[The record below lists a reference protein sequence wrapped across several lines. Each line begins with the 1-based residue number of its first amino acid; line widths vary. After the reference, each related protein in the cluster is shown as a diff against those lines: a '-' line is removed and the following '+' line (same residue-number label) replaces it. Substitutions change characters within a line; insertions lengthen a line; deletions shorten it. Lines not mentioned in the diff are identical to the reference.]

1 MITFSSGWSPLL
13 KVMPPADRRGA
24 QMKAPSERTPR
35 GKYAGGVLES
45 YKQRSREDF
54 RQLRKETV
62 QEKNM
67 KILTVAIPCYNSE
80 SYMEKC
86 IKSLLPAGED
96 IEILIVDDGSKK
108 DQTAMVADRYEE
120 MYPGIVRA
128 IHQENGGHGEAV
140 NTGIRNATGIYFKVI
155 DSDDWA
161 DTKALLKIITTLK
174 ELEQAGTPVDMLL
187 ANFIY
192 DKVGAKH
199 KKLMH
204 FRHVFPTD
212 RIFEWSEMGHMK
224 ETQYILMH
232 NIFYRRQILSDC
244 GMVLP
249 KHTFYVDNIFAFQP
263 FPYVKKLYYMD
274 VNFYHYFIGR
284 EDQSVN
290 EKIMI
295 GRIDQQ
301 IKVNKIMIDIMAG
314 QDFSG
319 LDKKLKKYMNIY
331 LDKIM
336 TVTSALLL
344 VSGTPENLEKKKEV
358 WAYLKKTD
366 KKLWRCMRFT
376 VLGIAMNLPG
386 WLGRKTS
393 VLGYKAAQKF
403 VGFN

>member
-1 MITFSSGWSPLL
+1 
-13 KVMPPADRRGA
+13 
-24 QMKAPSERTPR
+24 
-35 GKYAGGVLES
+35 
-45 YKQRSREDF
+45 
-54 RQLRKETV
+54 
-62 QEKNM
+62 M

-86 IKSLLPAGED
+86 IKSLLPAGDD
-96 IEILIVDDGSKK
+96 IEILIVDDGSTK
-108 DQTAMVADRYEE
+108 DHTAQVADRYEE
-120 MYPGIVRA
+120 MYPGIIRA

-140 NTGIRNATGIYFKVI
+140 NTGIRNATGVYFKVI

-161 DTKALLKIITTLK
+161 DTKALLKIVKTMK
-174 ELEQAGTPVDMLL
+174 ELEAAGTPVDMLL

-212 RIFEWSEMGHMK
+212 QIFEWSAMKHMK

-232 NIFYRRQILSDC
+232 NIFYRRAMLLEC

-301 IKVNKIMIDIMAG
+301 IKVNKIMIDIMAN
-314 QDFSG
+314 QDFTG
-319 LDKKLKKYMNIY
+319 LDKHLKKYMYIY

-344 VSGTPENLEKKKEV
+344 VSGTPENLERKKDV

-366 KKLWRCMRFT
+366 KKLWRHLRFT
-376 VLGIAMNLPG
+376 ALGIGLNLPG
-386 WLGRKTS
+386 WVGRKLS
-393 VLGYKAAQKF
+393 VYGYKVAQKF